1 MSRRIIGVIGGGTC
15 SPEMA
20 QIAEEVGERIAEKG
34 AILICGGLFG
44 VMEAACRGAKSK
56 GGTTIGILPGRD
68 KSEANSFVDIP
79 IVTGM
84 GEARN
89 IIIVRSAAA
98 VIAIGG
104 EHGTLSEIAF
114 CLKFKVPLVGIK
126 TWDFDPAIVHVDT
139 PGEAVD
145 KAFEMIE

>member
-1 MSRRIIGVIGGGTC
+1 MSKRILGVIGGGTC
-15 SPEMA
+15 SPEIA
-20 QIAEEVGERIAEKG
+20 RIAEEVGERIAEKG
-34 AILICGGLFG
+34 GVLICGGLFG

-56 GGTTIGILPGRD
+56 GGTTIGILPGQD

-79 IVTGM
+79 ITTGM

-139 PGEAVD
+139 PGKAVD
-145 KAFEMIE
+145 KAFEMIG